1 MPKSQQIHKAA
12 SVIPLHESELH
23 AIDQRELNPKN
34 FVWNGVKIIPFLAVM
49 TLAIGLWFSPTPEG
63 LDIKTWHLFTIFLST
78 IAGIIVK
85 PLPMGSIAVIA
96 LSACTLTHTLT
107 LEEALNSFSSKI
119 VWLVLAAFFIAR
131 GFIKTGLGSRIA
143 YYFVGGMGKSTL
155 GLGYSLVLTELLL
168 APVVPSSTARGGGIV
183 FPIVSALNQE
193 YGSHPEDGT
202 HRKIGAYLFKLC
214 FHANTITGAM
224 FITALAGN
232 PLIVSLASK
241 VNVNLSWH
249 TWALAA
255 IVPGILCLVTLPL
268 LLFVIYPPQLKSTPE
283 APDVARNKLK
293 QMGSMSFEEKI
304 MLTTFLTLLGLWIF
318 GPQVGIDAGTAAIFG
333 LAVLMLTGVLN
344 WDDVLHEHAAWN
356 TFIWLGCLLMMAELL
371 NELGMMM
378 WVSNHIQTAVG
389 TLDWVSAMAVLVL
402 VYFFSHYLFA
412 GITSHITSMYSAFLV
427 VSIAAG
433 APPMFAALLY
443 AALSSLSGGL
453 THYGT
458 GTGPVFFGAGYL
470 SISEWWRLG
479 AIVSVVNLLI
489 WVTAGSLWWK
499 IIGLW

>member
-1 MPKSQQIHKAA
+1 MPKSQSTPKTA
-12 SVIPLHESELH
+12 SIVPINELGVHVPVPVELASE
-23 AIDQRELNPKN
+23 N
-34 FVWNGVKIIPFLAVM
+34 FVWNGVKIFPFFAVM
-49 TLAIGLWFSPTPEG
+49 TLAVGLWFSPVPNG
-63 LDIKTWHLFTIFLST
+63 LDLKTWQLFTIFLST
-78 IAGIIVK
+78 IAGIIAK

-96 LSACTLTHTLT
+96 LSACTMTHTLT
-107 LEEALNSFSSKI
+107 LEEALNSYSSKI

-131 GFIKTGLGSRIA
+131 GFIKTGLGARIA
-143 YYFVGGMGKSTL
+143 YYFVGAMGKSTL

-193 YGSHPEDGT
+193 YGSHPQDGT
-202 HRKIGAYLFKLC
+202 QRKIGGYLYKLC

-241 VNVNLSWH
+241 VDVDLSWY

-255 IVPGILCLVTLPL
+255 IVPGMICLAVLPL
-268 LLFVIYPPQLKSTPE
+268 LLFVIYPPELKSTPA
-283 APDVARNKLK
+283 APKVAKEKLK
-293 QMGSMSFEEKI
+293 QMGAMSFEEKI

-318 GPQVGIDAGTAAIFG
+318 GPQLSIDAGTAAIFG

-344 WDDVLHEHAAWN
+344 WDDILKEQAAWN

-371 NELGMMM
+371 NELGMMT
-378 WVSNHIQTAVG
+378 WFSTHIQTVVG
-389 TLDWVSAMAVLVL
+389 SLDWTAAMAVLVL

-412 GITSHITSMYSAFLV
+412 GVTSHITSMYSAFLV
-427 VSIAAG
+427 VSIATG
-433 APPMFAALLY
+433 APPMLAALLF

-479 AIVSVVNLLI
+479 AIVSIVNMVI
-489 WVTAGSLWWK
+489 WVVAGSLWWK

>member
-1 MPKSQQIHKAA
+1 MPKSQQARKTAP
-12 SVIPLHESELH
+12 VIPINEADFS
-23 AIDQRELNPKN
+23 AVDQIELNSRN
-34 FVWNGVKIIPFLAVM
+34 FVWNGVKVIPFLAVM
-49 TLAIGLWFSPTPEG
+49 TLAIGLWFSPIPEG
-63 LDIKTWHLFTIFLST
+63 LNLKTWHLFTIFLAT
-78 IAGIIVK
+78 IAGIIAK

-96 LSACTLTHTLT
+96 LSACTMTNTLT

-143 YYFVGGMGKSTL
+143 YYFVGAMGKSTL

-202 HRKIGAYLFKLC
+202 QRKIGAYLFKLC

-232 PLIVSLASK
+232 PLIVSLAGK
-241 VNVNLSWH
+241 LNINLSWH
-249 TWALAA
+249 TWALAS
-255 IVPGILCLVTLPL
+255 IVPGILCLAILPL
-268 LLFVIYPPQLKSTPE
+268 ILFVICPPQLKSTPE
-283 APDVARNKLK
+283 APNVARKKLR
-293 QMGSMSFEEKI
+293 QMGSMSVEEKI

-318 GPQVGIDAGTAAIFG
+318 GPQIGIDAGTAAIFG
-333 LAVLMLTGVLN
+333 LAILMLTGVLD
-344 WDDVLHEHAAWN
+344 WDDVLKEHAAWN

-371 NELGMMM
+371 NELGMMN
-378 WVSNHIQTAVG
+378 WFSNHIQSVVG
-389 TLDWVSAMAVLVL
+389 SLDWVSAMAVLVL

-433 APPMFAALLY
+433 APPMYAALLY

-470 SISEWWRLG
+470 SISEWWRIG
-479 AIVSVVNLLI
+479 AIVCVVNLVI
-489 WVTAGSLWWK
+489 WVIAGSVWWK